1 MDIRTERILG
11 ITITTYA
18 NRCVGQQVHQ
28 YIAKNGNICAKMEHK
43 IYALRGTFCRHVH
56 AKCIWC
62 VQGAVNLR
70 GRSGTIFCTK

>member
-43 IYALRGTFCRHVH
+43 IYAFEVVSAGMCMQSVF
-56 AKCIWC
+56 
-62 VQGAVNLR
+62 GASREPL
-70 GRSGTIFCTK
+70 T